1 MPVISICSPKGG
13 VGKTT
18 LAANLAYVFSR
29 SGTRVAVVDFDP
41 QNSLRLYFGLSLSDD
56 RGFVTMP
63 QKDWASACVNVDK
76 NLFVLPFGKSTKE
89 QRTLLDEAMAQ
100 ENYFKTI
107 QGSLFAN
114 KDLLVI
120 ADFAPGYSQA
130 LESVSKVS
138 DMQIVPLLADAASVS
153 LFSQLLAGGLMD
165 GVINGGHGY
174 HIVINQA
181 DNRIKLNREIQSFA
195 EQNFKDNLLGTVHRD
210 ISVSEAAAQQI
221 PVCDYN
227 KNSAAAFDID
237 VIAKKTAAI
246 LGFDVKQGTMIINPL
261 RH

>member
-107 QGSLFAN
+107 
-114 KDLLVI
+114 
-120 ADFAPGYSQA
+120 
-130 LESVSKVS
+130 
-138 DMQIVPLLADAASVS
+138 
-153 LFSQLLAGGLMD
+153 
-165 GVINGGHGY
+165 
-174 HIVINQA
+174 
-181 DNRIKLNREIQSFA
+181 
-195 EQNFKDNLLGTVHRD
+195 
-210 ISVSEAAAQQI
+210 
-221 PVCDYN
+221 
-227 KNSAAAFDID
+227 
-237 VIAKKTAAI
+237 
-246 LGFDVKQGTMIINPL
+246 
-261 RH
+261 